1 MDYVRLTIQYAS
13 HEQGGSSLPLFD
25 ENVDVTEIYR
35 LLLVMFASSG
45 ANSTSFF
52 ELSLDQ
58 ANPVIKLWHYAQ
70 QTIPVTNEPVQIELT
85 RGFTYTISNAGPGVI
100 AATFDKVAATV
111 MMVAGQQPDRCSNQ
125 FTRAMSRQLAPV
137 A

>member
-1 MDYVRLTIQYAS
+1 MDYVHLTIRPKRREGE
-13 HEQGGSSLPLFD
+13 HPGDPVFD
-25 ENVDVTEIYR
+25 DNIDVTEIYR
-35 LLLVMFASSG
+35 LLLVTLASDD
-45 ANSTSFF
+45 NSVYFF
-52 ELSLDQ
+52 ELLLDQ
-58 ANPVIKLWHYAQ
+58 VNPVIKLWHNAQ